1 MNDTPTGSPQQPPRL
16 GRPKGGASSSAP
28 VRPTAGPARP
38 KSRHRGLLFSM
49 LAVIVLPVL
58 ITTVYLLAFA
68 RDQYASTVGFTI
80 RHEETSGASELMG
93 GISSMLGAGTR
104 GEADLLYEFIQSQE
118 IIERIS
124 TKFDLVGHYSANWP
138 YDPVYSLW
146 PDATIEDI
154 LWFWER
160 MVRISY
166 DKSSGL
172 IQVQVR
178 ANDPQSAQKI
188 ARLIVSESELMINRL
203 NLIARTDAT
212 RNAESDL
219 KIALERLRTARQ
231 ALAAF
236 RASSR
241 IVDPQADIAGRMGVL
256 SNLQQQLA
264 TALVEYDLLI
274 QTADPSDPRL
284 ALLQRRIE
292 VVRARIRDERQ
303 SLTQQGTTDDGTDY
317 PQLIAQFESLQ
328 VDQAFAETTYQA
340 ALTALDAARSNAER
354 QNLYLANFI
363 QPTYAQQAEYPKT
376 TLLILLTLLF
386 ASLFWGVL
394 ALVYYSLRDR
404 G

>member
-203 NLIARTDAT
+203 NLIARTDVT